1 MPLTSDQLKRLKTA
15 LGADGGELFDAVSA
29 SNAVDVAELDR
40 LKAKAVSVDQVRDKL
55 DAAVKERDKYR
66 ADFEAS
72 DSGEAIEKL
81 TAERDRALAK
91 QEKAEGALKQ
101 FQTEQRTS
109 SIKSQLEAAL
119 FDGKPMPADPEAAK
133 KETQRR
139 AAAMKLLTVDGLP
152 EGIDLDENGKLVG
165 HVEPLQTF
173 KDSYGFVLEA
183 APAAGGGEGGGDGG
197 AAPPAGHG
205 GSPPGS
211 SPNPNASHAQP
222 PADKAA
228 IARAEGAKMASSY
241 LDSYSDPYRQASA
254 SAAGQ

>member
-1 MPLTSDQLKRLKTA
+1 MPLNSDQLKRLKTA

-55 DAAVKERDKYR
+55 DAVTKERDKFK

-81 TAERDRALAK
+81 TAERDKALAK
-91 QEKAEGALKQ
+91 LEKSEGALKQ
-101 FQTEQRTS
+101 FQTEQRES
-109 SIKSQLEAAL
+109 SILSQLKDAL
-119 FDGKPMPADPEAAK
+119 FDG
-133 KETQRR
+133 TQLSDDRK
-139 AAAMKLLTVDGLP
+139 AAALDLLTAKGIP
-152 EGIDLDENGKLVG
+152 EGISLDESGKLVG
-165 HVEPLQTF
+165 HVEPLTAF
-173 KDSYGFVLEA
+173 KEKYGFVLEA
-183 APAAGGGEGGGDGG
+183 APAAGGDGG

-222 PADKAA
+222 PADQAA

-254 SAAGQ
+254 STAGQ